1 MLAWMRR
8 KNSLGCALQEDCM
21 RSENTVLSPDILIVF
36 IVANDCDLTVGRK
49 IVRNGRLMF

>member
-1 MLAWMRR
+1 MDEAKELVRLCPAGR
-8 KNSLGCALQEDCM
+8 LYEI
-21 RSENTVLSPDILIVF
+21 ENTALSPDILIVF